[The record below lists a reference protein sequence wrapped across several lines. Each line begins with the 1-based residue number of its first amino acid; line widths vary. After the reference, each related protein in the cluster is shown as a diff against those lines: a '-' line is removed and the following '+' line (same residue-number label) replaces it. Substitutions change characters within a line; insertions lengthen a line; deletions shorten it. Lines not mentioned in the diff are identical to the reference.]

1 MEYTVNSCY
10 KYSIIKIEW
19 ALLYCTVQSIE
30 TIKSLELFY
39 SQICSYL
46 YIFCKMQE
54 TTTPSSKIASDNS
67 II

>member
-1 MEYTVNSCY
+1 MGPTV
-10 KYSIIKIEW
+10 
-19 ALLYCTVQSIE
+19 LYCIVQSIG

-39 SQICSYL
+39 SQICSCL